1 MGAAFQLDHEDEDE
15 HTDPSSSRFGLE
27 K

>member
-1 MGAAFQLDHEDEDE
+1 MGAAFQLDHEDEDK